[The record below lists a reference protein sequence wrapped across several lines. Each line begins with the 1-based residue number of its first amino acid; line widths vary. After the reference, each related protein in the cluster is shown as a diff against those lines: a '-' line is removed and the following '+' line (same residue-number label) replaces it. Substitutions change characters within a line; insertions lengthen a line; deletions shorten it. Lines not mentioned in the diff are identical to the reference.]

1 MLKTSLPQLETY
13 LYLSMVCYAKIFENK
28 PKIWGASSIINFR
41 FELIV
46 TSEDFNLSMAI
57 RQRPAVFRNLLFHDI
72 EALPQTVE
80 KVVPFFRNPE
90 GNFDLKIVLL
100 QIFNENVLR
109 VVRDTNSCRG
119 DFRCE
124 I

>member
-1 MLKTSLPQLETY
+1 MNAILKTAGT
-13 LYLSMVCYAKIFENK
+13 LSICHERYVFENK

-80 KVVPFFRNPE
+80 KVVPFLRIPE

-100 QIFNENVLR
+100 QIFHENVKG
-109 VVRDTNSCRG
+109 S
-119 DFRCE
+119 
-124 I
+124 